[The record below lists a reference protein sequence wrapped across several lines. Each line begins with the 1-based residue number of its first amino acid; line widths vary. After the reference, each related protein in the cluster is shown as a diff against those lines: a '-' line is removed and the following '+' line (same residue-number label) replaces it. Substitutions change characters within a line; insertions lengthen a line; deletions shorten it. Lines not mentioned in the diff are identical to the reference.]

1 MPIESEP
8 RVLIMQKPRSRPV
21 FLNLLRIHM
30 PVTALVSIAHRL
42 AGLLLA
48 LFIPV
53 LLYLLQ
59 LSLQGPPGFEQVTVW
74 MQNDLLRLSLIF
86 PIWALLHH
94 LLAGLRFL
102 LIDAGI
108 GVEKGAARTTAK
120 LVNFGALLLAVLVF
134 GVML

>member
-1 MPIESEP
+1 
-8 RVLIMQKPRSRPV
+8 
-21 FLNLLRIHM
+21 M

-48 LFIPV
+48 LLIPV

-59 LSLQGPPGFEQVTVW
+59 LSLQGPSGFEQAIAW
-74 MQNDLLRLSLIF
+74 LRNDWLRLLLIV

-102 LIDAGI
+102 LIDLGI
-108 GVEKGAARTTAK
+108 GVEQSAARATAK
-120 LVNFGALLLAVLVF
+120 LVNIVALLLTVLVF

>member
-1 MPIESEP
+1 MH
-8 RVLIMQKPRSRPV
+8 KPRSRPV
-21 FLNLLRIHM
+21 YLNPLRIHL

-48 LFIPV
+48 LLIPI

-59 LSLQGPPGFEQVTVW
+59 LSLQGPSDFEQATRWLRQDWVH
-74 MQNDLLRLSLIF
+74 LLLIM

-102 LIDAGI
+102 LIDAGV
-108 GVEKGAARTTAK
+108 GVDQGAARTSAK
-120 LVNFGALLLAVLVF
+120 LVSIGALLLTVVVF